1 MKFSKKIWDDVVSF
15 CLLNR
20 PQGLPQFKYGRI
32 CALTKLWFS
41 TVAIIELP
49 YEPKRKNVHPPM
61 MWLCTAHCSLMSSC
75 PHFYNLFTLLQLF
88 HTSTLHL
95 AQLLVTKTIGSE
107 TMGNSQLDPLNTD
120 YKQLLLE
127 LSCILGEHSTSFQ
140 YQKSCLDL
148 ASCQQ
153 KATAKWKHWDD
164 DAVSSGSYK

>member
-1 MKFSKKIWDDVVSF
+1 MNLWKFQSKSEMMWSLF

-61 MWLCTAHCSLMSSC
+61 MWLFTAHCSLMSWKPCCWSKTNKCLTTC
-75 PHFYNLFTLLQLF
+75 PHFYNLFTILQLF

-107 TMGNSQLDPLNTD
+107 TMGNSQLGTLNTD
-120 YKQLLLE
+120 HSQTTSAWTQLYTRRAQHLIPVSEKLF
-127 LSCILGEHSTSFQ
+127 G
-140 YQKSCLDL
+140 SCLL
-148 ASCQQ
+148 S
-153 KATAKWKHWDD
+153 T
-164 DAVSSGSYK
+164 